1 MCTQTVYM
9 TPVIYGSNSISPIF
23 LQEDFC
29 LHLHKHVYSISQQDY
44 RAFVMTR
51 MYDFTLGNGY
61 PCILHG
67 GDCAFR
73 VSLYNGDSRR
83 NGTLLCYKD
92 VAFIV
97 WSIVLQCQA
106 YVTLLKSLYEM
117 EVWMDILS
125 LFLLVMIYQ
134 QYSDLITLEN
144 MKEDKEQPPCWRTRI
159 YSSFHDILEEWKDIL
174 LKSCSVWKFSLCNE
188 WMNSHVIY

>member
-1 MCTQTVYM
+1 MQGPEASIQTQYSLSSSKKISTTSSTTFEQTICTTVCTAPVIKFVVCTQYSLPPSKKISATSATTHRQTMCATFAMCTQTVYM

-97 WSIVLQCQA
+97 
-106 YVTLLKSLYEM
+106 
-117 EVWMDILS
+117 
-125 LFLLVMIYQ
+125 
-134 QYSDLITLEN
+134 
-144 MKEDKEQPPCWRTRI
+144 
-159 YSSFHDILEEWKDIL
+159 
-174 LKSCSVWKFSLCNE
+174 
-188 WMNSHVIY
+188 